1 MTVDERIEALVTR
14 HEALTERH
22 EALTE
27 RHQAL
32 TMNVQLMQGAQ
43 AAMQAAQA
51 DIHYNHDEMQKELNM
66 MLRSQVLMSESLKK
80 LTHRMTEL
88 VETQRHTDQRMDAG
102 RPDSHRRRSH
112 RRPERRAEGFRGLKK
127 WQSIREN

>member
-1 MTVDERIEALVTR
+1 MTVDERIEALI
-14 HEALTERH
+14 ARH

-88 VETQRHTDQRMDAG
+88 VETQRHTDQRMDALILTVDEVIRG
-102 RPDSHRRRSH
+102 RNGGPKVS
-112 RRPERRAEGFRGLKK
+112 EA
-127 WQSIREN
+127 

>member
-1 MTVDERIEALVTR
+1 MTVDERIEALI
-14 HEALTERH
+14 ARH

-80 LTHRMTEL
+80 PYGLHEIEALRGFDASVAAAPQPSNPAADAEHR
-88 VETQRHTDQRMDAG
+88 H
-102 RPDSHRRRSH
+102 
-112 RRPERRAEGFRGLKK
+112 
-127 WQSIREN
+127 